1 MQRHLDFEKHQRALE
16 RHTLLDSEQRQV
28 ELFTF
33 RLVKQNLFE
42 RTNWVNSHGTN
53 RLRNNFC
60 QEKNYITLKNSSC
73 TRQNLILE

>member
-1 MQRHLDFEKHQRALE
+1 MQRHLDCGKHQRALE

-42 RTNWVNSHGTN
+42 RSNWVNLHEAA
-53 RLRNNFC
+53 RLRNNIC
-60 QEKNYITLKNSSC
+60 QEKIISRSKTAIVLA
-73 TRQNLILE
+73 RI